1 MTESDFHPSFLPPD
15 NPDTSLWR
23 YMDAQKFDWLL
34 EHRRLYL
41 SSADQLGDHLE
52 GTTPLGEIARWDA
65 MVAEATTTE
74 QRETL
79 IHNRDLYARMAAAM
93 RNRCFVSCWSMKDYE
108 SSLMWKAYTS
118 GEDAVAVRTSFS
130 ALRAALPGFV
140 NLGVVRYIDFDVAHF
155 GENKMPN
162 MFEWI
167 MHKEV
172 IFRDEAEVRAVA
184 FPPVHDDLG
193 GRDFMASYFESGT
206 HVGAYVY
213 APKVNL
219 AELVR
224 GVIVHPKATPAYLE
238 QVRAQC
244 VAHHLPLPSQ
254 SRGARAAA
262 Y

>member
-1 MTESDFHPSFLPPD
+1 MTESDFHPSFLQPESPD
-15 NPDTSLWR
+15 VSLWR
-23 YMDAQKFDWLL
+23 YMDSCKFDWLL
-34 EHRRLYL
+34 ANRRLYM

-65 MVAEATTTE
+65 MVAEAMTTE

-79 IHNRDLYARMAAAM
+79 IYNRDFRARMAAAM
-93 RNRCFVSCWSMKDYE
+93 RNQYFVSCWSMKDYE

-130 ALRAALPGFV
+130 ALRAALAGFV
-140 NLGVVRYIDFDVAHF
+140 NLGLVRYIDFDVAHF
-155 GENKMPN
+155 GENKIQN

-184 FPPVHDDLG
+184 FPPVHDELG
-193 GRDFMASYFESGT
+193 GRDFRESYFEREAQP
-206 HVGAYVY
+206 GAYVY
-213 APKVNL
+213 APEVNL

-244 VAHHLPLPSQ
+244 VAHDLPPPSQ